1 MRKTV
6 NRKLIGIFWCSGI
19 LLLLSI
25 LAYGLKDNF
34 DSEDERT
41 VVMYFEESISGL
53 NVGSDVVLKGVK
65 VGEVKKINIQINSE
79 TLNFSIPVYAVIKKR
94 VIRTINHSNGGDISE
109 LIKKGLRARLTSQSI
124 VTGQLMIELEMLP
137 DTPIKYHKNPK
148 GVFEIPTALS
158 AFGELSRNLQ
168 SLPIG
173 ESIINISEFFAS
185 LNTVMPKFDRM
196 INDLSEMIAKNRKS
210 TIQLP
215 ENANSMMLNVEAA
228 AKSLKNLTDYLERH
242 PEALLKGK
250 K

>member
-1 MRKTV
+1 MHERSNV
-6 NRKLIGIFWCSGI
+6 RMIGIFWCIGI
-19 LLLLSI
+19 LLLLSVI
-25 LAYGLKDNF
+25 AYGLKDSF
-34 DSEDERT
+34 DGEEERT
-41 VVMYFEESISGL
+41 VVMYFEESINGL

-65 VGEVKKINIQINSE
+65 VGEVKRINIQINSE

-94 VIRTINHSNGGDISE
+94 VIRTINNNNGGDIND
-109 LIKKGLRARLTSQSI
+109 LIKKGLRARLTTQSY

-137 DTPIKYHKNPK
+137 DTPIKYHNNPR

-168 SLPIG
+168 SLPIAEG
-173 ESIINISEFFAS
+173 IKNFSDFFAE
-185 LNTVMPKFDRM
+185 LNSAMPKFKA
-196 INDLSEMIAKNRKS
+196 IVNDLAAVMNKNRKS
-210 TIQLP
+210 TLQLP
-215 ENANSMMLNVEAA
+215 ENANSMMINVEAA

>member
-1 MRKTV
+1 MRKTT
-6 NRKLIGIFWCSGI
+6 NRKLIGIFWCISV
-19 LLLLSI
+19 LLLLCI
-25 LAYGLKDNF
+25 LAYSLKDSL

-41 VVMYFEESISGL
+41 VVMYFEESITGL

-79 TLNFSIPVYAVIKKR
+79 TLNFSIPVYAVMKKR
-94 VIRTINHSNGGDISE
+94 VIRTINKNNGGDISD
-109 LIKKGLRARLTSQSI
+109 LIKMGLRARLTSQSL

-137 DTPIKYHKNPK
+137 DTPIKYHKNPR

-158 AFGELSRNLQ
+158 AFGEFSRNLESMQ
-168 SLPIG
+168 IG
-173 ESIINISEFFAS
+173 ESIKNISEFFAS
-185 LNTVMPKFDRM
+185 LNSVMPKFDSM
-196 INDLSEMIAKNRKS
+196 INDLSKMLAKNRKS
-210 TIQLP
+210 TLQLP
-215 ENANSMMLNVEAA
+215 ENANNMMVNVEAA

>member
-1 MRKTV
+1 MRKTT
-6 NRKLIGIFWCSGI
+6 NRKLIGIFWCISV

-25 LAYGLKDNF
+25 LAYSLKNSF

-41 VVMYFEESISGL
+41 VVMYFEESITGL

-94 VIRTINHSNGGDISE
+94 VIKTINNNNGGDFND
-109 LIKKGLRARLTSQSI
+109 LIKMGLRARLTSQSL

-137 DTPIKYHKNPK
+137 DTPIKYHKNPR

-158 AFGELSRNLQ
+158 AFGEFSRNLESMQ
-168 SLPIG
+168 IG
-173 ESIINISEFFAS
+173 ESIKNISEFFAS
-185 LNTVMPKFDRM
+185 LNTVMPKFDSM
-196 INDLSEMIAKNRKS
+196 INDLSNMIAKNRKS
-210 TIQLP
+210 TLQLP
-215 ENANSMMLNVEAA
+215 ENANNMMINVEAA